1 MKLIYVWLENYNDRI
16 VNQEFLFSPE
26 FIIHYDNDWNEL
38 HISRNKEYIKG
49 FYGENVLDVAAI
61 VGENGAG
68 KTTVA
73 RCLYDICGGITPID
87 DEGDGNKCAKIVIY
101 LKEGCS
107 GQKEKLLICYFL
119 KGISEKK
126 VHSDVDCKL
135 VNLYRMTKEDFEDAM
150 EEHEMS
156 TVFFTNAFDAS
167 HITPNY
173 GIGEYSEMGV
183 KKSMCFSPML
193 MIKREMHHIRE
204 SYGAK
209 SKESGL
215 ELTVIQ
221 QYASKMGIDIGEA
234 YGSAV
239 NYNFLITAGNVPDK
253 VKEMLPVF
261 SDFGLSLVP
270 FGEYIL
276 RNRKFGMM
284 SQFDKSVYFIRKN
297 IYENILSNLP
307 GNNWE
312 MLYANIV
319 CEIALFLNLFNGD
332 NINVDFDEMEKNYQ
346 DIKSMGAFRTI
357 MSQIADSDKK
367 ELVIKIRGISD
378 LDIKIL
384 HDFFGIVD
392 RKEPILKDTQWYQQI
407 KAFRLMYESRYGN
420 LEIPNR
426 VNGKHTELIDILMKE
441 YRNPESFWGRMF
453 KVMPNPMSSGEVA
466 LINIFS
472 SIYKVMLDE
481 TEGSILLIADEI
493 DAFLHPKWQQDILMC
508 MTEWINREEKFKK
521 KKVQI
526 ILASHSPII
535 LSDIPDDRV
544 IYLKKL
550 CGVVSKD
557 NPTFGANISRLF
569 YDSFFMDDGS
579 IGAFSKRKIQA
590 AADYIGN
597 KECSVGRREAKYIIE
612 NIGEPFVKKK
622 LQKDWEYKK
631 FAGGHND

>member
-26 FIIHYDNDWNEL
+26 FLIHYDNDWNEL
-38 HISRNKEYIKG
+38 HIFRNKDYIKG

-73 RCLYDICGGITPID
+73 RCLYDICEGITPID
-87 DEGDGNKCAKIVIY
+87 DEGDANRCAKIVIY
-101 LKEGCS
+101 LKEGCC

-119 KGISEKK
+119 KRIFEKK
-126 VHSDVDCKL
+126 C
-135 VNLYRMTKEDFEDAM
+135 
-150 EEHEMS
+150 
-156 TVFFTNAFDAS
+156 
-167 HITPNY
+167 
-173 GIGEYSEMGV
+173 
-183 KKSMCFSPML
+183 
-193 MIKREMHHIRE
+193 
-204 SYGAK
+204 YGAK
-209 SKESGL
+209 PKESGL
-215 ELTVIQ
+215 ELAVIQ

-234 YGSAV
+234 YGSAI
-239 NYNFLITAGNVPDK
+239 NYNFLIY
-253 VKEMLPVF
+253 
-261 SDFGLSLVP
+261 S
-270 FGEYIL
+270 
-276 RNRKFGMM
+276 
-284 SQFDKSVYFIRKN
+284 
-297 IYENILSNLP
+297 
-307 GNNWE
+307 
-312 MLYANIV
+312 NIV
-319 CEIALFLNLFNGD
+319 CEIALFLNLFNCD

-346 DIKSMGAFRTI
+346 DIKSMGAFRTM

-367 ELVIKIRGISD
+367 ELVIKIRGING

-384 HDFFGIVD
+384 DDFFEIVD
-392 RKEPILKDTQWYQQI
+392 RKEPVLKDTQWYQQM
-407 KAFRLMYESRYGN
+407 KAFRFMYENRYGN
-420 LEIPNR
+420 LEIPDR

-441 YRNPESFWGRMF
+441 YGNPESFWGRMF
-453 KVMPNPMSSGEVA
+453 KVTPNPMSSGEVA

-472 SIYKVMLDE
+472 SIYKVMMDE
-481 TEGSILLIADEI
+481 TEGSILLIVDEI

-508 MTEWINREEKFKK
+508 MTEWINREKKFKK

-550 CGVVSKD
+550 CRVVSKD

-579 IGAFSKRKIQA
+579 IGAFSKGKIQA

-597 KECSVGRREAKYIIE
+597 KECSVGKREAEYIIE

-631 FAGGHND
+631 FTGGYND

>member
-1 MKLIYVWLENYNDRI
+1 MKLIYVWLENYNDKI

-26 FIIHYDNDWNEL
+26 FKIHYDNDWNEL
-38 HISRNKEYIKG
+38 YISWNKDYIRG

-73 RCLYDICGGITPID
+73 RCLYDICEGIAPID
-87 DEGDGNKCAKIVIY
+87 DEGDGNGCAKIVIY
-101 LKEGCS
+101 LKEGCN
-107 GQKEKLLICYFL
+107 GQKEKLLVCYFRE
-119 KGISEKK
+119 GISEKK
-126 VHSDVDCKL
+126 VHSDMDYKL
-135 VNLYRMTKEDFEDAM
+135 INLYRMTKEGFGDAM

-167 HITPNY
+167 HITPNH
-173 GIGEYSEMGV
+173 GMGEFIEMGV
-183 KKSMCFSPML
+183 KKSMCFSPIL
-193 MIKREMHHIRE
+193 MIKREMQHTRE

-209 SKESGL
+209 VRESGL
-215 ELTVIQ
+215 ELTIIQ

-234 YGSAV
+234 YGAAI
-239 NYNFLITAGNVPDK
+239 NYNFLIVARNASAE
-253 VKEMLPVF
+253 VKGMLPAF
-261 SDFGLSLVP
+261 SDFGLLVVP

-276 RNRKFGMM
+276 RNRRIGMM

-297 IYENILSNLP
+297 IYENILVNLS

-332 NINVDFDEMEKNYQ
+332 YINTDFDIIEKNYQ
-346 DIKSMGAFRTI
+346 DIKSMAAFHT
-357 MSQIADSDKK
+357 MMNQIDDSDKK
-367 ELVIKIRGISD
+367 ELVIRIRGISG
-378 LDIKIL
+378 LDIEIL
-384 HDFFGIVD
+384 DDFFKIVD
-392 RKEPILKDTQWYQQI
+392 GKEPVLRDTQWYQQI
-407 KAFRLMYESRYGN
+407 KAFRFMYESRYGS
-420 LEIPNR
+420 LEIPNK
-426 VNGKHTELIDILMKE
+426 VNGEHMELIDILMKE
-441 YRNPESFWGRMF
+441 YKNPESFWGRMF
-453 KVMPNPMSSGEVA
+453 KVIPNPMSSGEVA

-481 TEGSILLIADEI
+481 TEGNILLIVDEI
-493 DAFLHPKWQQDILMC
+493 DAFLHPKWQQDILVRMV
-508 MTEWINREEKFKK
+508 EWMNGEEKFKK

-550 CGVVSKD
+550 CRVVRKD

-579 IGAFSKRKIQA
+579 IGAFSKGKIQA
-590 AADYIGN
+590 AADYAGN
-597 KECSVGRREAKYIIE
+597 KKCSIGEREAEYIIE

-622 LQKDWEYKK
+622 LKRDLEYKK
-631 FAGGHND
+631 FAGGCND

>member
-26 FIIHYDNDWNEL
+26 FMIHYDNDWNEL
-38 HISRNKEYIKG
+38 YISRNKDYIRG

-73 RCLYDICGGITPID
+73 RCLYDICEGIVPID

-107 GQKEKLLICYFL
+107 GQKEKLLVFYFL
-119 KGISEKK
+119 EGISEIK
-126 VHSDVDCKL
+126 VHSDVDYQL
-135 VNLYRMTKEDFEDAM
+135 INLYRMKKEDFEDAM

-173 GIGEYSEMGV
+173 GMGEYSEMGI
-183 KKSMCFSPML
+183 KKSMCFSPIF
-193 MIKREMHHIRE
+193 MIKREMQHTRE

-209 SKESGL
+209 VRESGL
-215 ELTVIQ
+215 ELTIIQ

-234 YGSAV
+234 YGSAI
-239 NYNFLITAGNVPDK
+239 NYNFLIVARNASAE
-253 VKEMLPVF
+253 VKGMLPAF
-261 SDFGLSLVP
+261 LEFGLSVVP

-276 RNRKFGMM
+276 RNRSIGMM

-297 IYENILSNLP
+297 IYENIIANLT
-307 GNNWE
+307 GDNWG

-346 DIKSMGAFRTI
+346 DIKSMAAFHTI
-357 MSQIADSDKK
+357 MNQIDDSDKK
-367 ELVIKIRGISD
+367 ELVIRIRGISG
-378 LDIKIL
+378 LDIEIL
-384 HDFFGIVD
+384 DDFFEIVD
-392 RKEPILKDTQWYQQI
+392 GKEPVLRDTQWYQQI
-407 KAFRLMYESRYGN
+407 KAFRFMYESRYGS
-420 LEIPNR
+420 LEIPDR
-426 VNGKHTELIDILMKE
+426 VNGEHTELMNILMKE
-441 YRNPESFWGRMF
+441 YRNPESFLGRMF
-453 KVMPNPMSSGEVA
+453 KVTPNPMSSGEVA

-472 SIYKVMLDE
+472 SIYKSMLDE
-481 TEGSILLIADEI
+481 TEGNLLLIVDEI
-493 DAFLHPKWQQDILMC
+493 DAFLHPKWQQDILMR
-508 MTEWINREEKFKK
+508 MVEWMNREEKFKK

-550 CGVVSKD
+550 CRVVRKD

-579 IGAFSKRKIQA
+579 IGAFSKGKIQA
-590 AADYIGN
+590 AADYIEN
-597 KECSVGRREAKYIIE
+597 KECSIGEREAEYIIE

-622 LQKDWEYKK
+622 LKRDLEYKK
-631 FAGGHND
+631 LAGGYND